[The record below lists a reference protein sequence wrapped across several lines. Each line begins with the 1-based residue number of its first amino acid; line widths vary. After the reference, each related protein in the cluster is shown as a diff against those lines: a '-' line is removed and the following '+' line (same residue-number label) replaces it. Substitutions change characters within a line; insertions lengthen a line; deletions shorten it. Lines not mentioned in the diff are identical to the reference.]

1 MATTAKK
8 VDTVGINTAGIAKIK
23 DALEKYK
30 SNVKKNTAVGVTK
43 AQIEKAIQGT
53 SSEAAFKTAAA
64 GLDSAVEDLLSYV
77 AAFEKKLDGLKGQYE
92 KFDKSVSYNL
102 TGSKK

>member
-43 AQIEKAIQGT
+43 AQIEK
-53 SSEAAFKTAAA
+53 
-64 GLDSAVEDLLSYV
+64 
-77 AAFEKKLDGLKGQYE
+77 
-92 KFDKSVSYNL
+92 N
-102 TGSKK
+102 